1 MSEEDVRIVFNNIK
15 DIARLSDRFADVLE
29 ESLTDVLDGGEGEDY
44 VGAVFV
50 DAVCLPFQIIL
61 LRQSLIV
68 CLFHSFLIWKIYI
81 RSTSQNIR
89 QHYSTFLPFLELRRW
104 LNLGSHDDP
113 GRDVIDQRTT
123 TMPCRRLRG
132 RVAGEQRTSSTRPRS
147 CTRARSRRTRRT
159 RRCGVTEHTPA

>member
-1 MSEEDVRIVFNNIK
+1 MSQILGAPMSEEDVRIVFNNIK
-15 DIARLSDRFADVLE
+15 DIARFSDRFAYVLE

-50 DAVCLPFQIIL
+50 DAVCLPFQIIP

-68 CLFHSFLIWKIYI
+68 CLFRSFLIWKIYI

-104 LNLGSHDDP
+104 QTTWRKHSSWPSQSPTPGICLLFSSSRSNGS
-113 GRDVIDQRTT
+113 
-123 TMPCRRLRG
+123 
-132 RVAGEQRTSSTRPRS
+132 
-147 CTRARSRRTRRT
+147 
-159 RRCGVTEHTPA
+159 